1 MGRRAGRRGLS
12 HKFPFFPRE
21 AGNRFGPD
29 SSAEGGTARSTTR
42 PGSERLPP
50 AGPARRFK
58 QPVVSISRRF
68 VRRSPLS
75 LSIVVERNG
84 LARSTR
90 PDGWRATHA
99 PFLADLNREEH
110 TAPAAP
116 MGERISV
123 TEARVRLTSSEADAL
138 VVCAYDDPEK
148 CEKIRLAGAL
158 ALHELKAMGTS
169 LSTGRELIF
178 YCA

>member
-1 MGRRAGRRGLS
+1 MDYLRRLFR
-12 HKFPFFPRE
+12 KKP
-21 AGNRFGPD
+21 
-29 SSAEGGTARSTTR
+29 T
-42 PGSERLPP
+42 
-50 AGPARRFK
+50 
-58 QPVVSISRRF
+58 
-68 VRRSPLS
+68 
-75 LSIVVERNG
+75 
-84 LARSTR
+84 
-90 PDGWRATHA
+90 
-99 PFLADLNREEH
+99 EH
-110 TAPAAP
+110 TALAAP

>member
-1 MGRRAGRRGLS
+1 MDYLRRLFR
-12 HKFPFFPRE
+12 KKP
-21 AGNRFGPD
+21 
-29 SSAEGGTARSTTR
+29 T
-42 PGSERLPP
+42 
-50 AGPARRFK
+50 
-58 QPVVSISRRF
+58 
-68 VRRSPLS
+68 
-75 LSIVVERNG
+75 
-84 LARSTR
+84 
-90 PDGWRATHA
+90 
-99 PFLADLNREEH
+99 EH

-169 LSTGRELIF
+169 LSTSRELIF